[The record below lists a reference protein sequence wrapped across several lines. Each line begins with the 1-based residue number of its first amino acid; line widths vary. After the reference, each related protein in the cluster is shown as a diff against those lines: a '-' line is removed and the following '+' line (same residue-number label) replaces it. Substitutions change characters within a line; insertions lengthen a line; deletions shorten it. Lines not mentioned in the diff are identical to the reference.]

1 MADNFNEQQL
11 CSEWARKFKEA
22 MVHKAPYTS
31 RWQTYLDA
39 YYGDYFKNTN
49 LPDFKSNMVSNYI
62 YSVIETIRPL
72 MLDNDPAFQAIPRQ
86 PQATEFSNDLQEAF
100 SYEWEREGMKEKIAR
115 ELVTTLV
122 CGTSIFFIPWDS
134 DGKNVRGI
142 PVNIF
147 NLFPDPLATCVKDAE
162 YLIYAKYC
170 NEVILRRKFP
180 ALKDKLI
187 GGSIRYSELVQNKD
201 KNSNLRNQILVLE
214 IYTKDYEVEEVV
226 NQNEKV
232 IKSKY
237 PNGRKIVLCP
247 ELGIVLDDGANIYND
262 DDEFPFELLKDVDV
276 PDKFWGEGE
285 VAQLLS
291 PQIAMNDLNNAII
304 DTAKTTANAPWII
317 DKNSGIPYGKIT
329 SRPGLVIRK
338 NPGTDV
344 GREQPTQMP
353 AYISNSIDAWKG
365 DVQEISG
372 MYNTLKG
379 DGTTGVYTA
388 QGILAL
394 QEAGQVRIRLKV
406 KLMEGSMG
414 RILRKWFSRMRQF
427 WKEDRWIGV
436 TNADGSYNIKLFVKQ
451 SLYYDYNVKITAGST
466 MPVNRS
472 AMLDLMI
479 RLAQTPMPDGENIV
493 DREAVVQYLPEEIKS
508 ALMKRMN
515 GNNQSLEELTQGLQ
529 QTQQAMQQFQ
539 QEFQSFAQEMQ
550 KKDEQIIGTVE
561 QLMSSVEQLN
571 KQILQLNDKHDKLEK
586 DKIEKEK
593 IEKLKED
600 SYNNGYNDAENILN
614 EGMIESEETSEGDV
628 TGGLPEEILA
638 GLEGMNDEELQMLM
652 SSNPE
657 MIDLIN
663 Q

>member
-1 MADNFNEQQL
+1 
-11 CSEWARKFKEA
+11 
-22 MVHKAPYTS
+22 MV
-31 RWQTYLDA
+31 
-39 YYGDYFKNTN
+39 
-49 LPDFKSNMVSNYI
+49 
-62 YSVIETIRPL
+62 E
-72 MLDNDPAFQAIPRQ
+72 
-86 PQATEFSNDLQEAF
+86 
-100 SYEWEREGMKEKIAR
+100 
-115 ELVTTLV
+115 
-122 CGTSIFFIPWDS
+122 
-134 DGKNVRGI
+134 
-142 PVNIF
+142 
-147 NLFPDPLATCVKDAE
+147 
-162 YLIYAKYC
+162 
-170 NEVILRRKFP
+170 
-180 ALKDKLI
+180 
-187 GGSIRYSELVQNKD
+187 
-201 KNSNLRNQILVLE
+201 
-214 IYTKDYEVEEVV
+214 
-226 NQNEKV
+226 
-232 IKSKY
+232 
-237 PNGRKIVLCP
+237 KIVLCP